1 MSIQKTIGVFAAI
14 LCSTTLANAQNISV
28 RVNGNN
34 VPFADTMPQM
44 QGGRVLVPLR
54 GVLEQIGADINWNEA
69 TQTVKARMNQRNI
82 ELTLGRRMAMVNGQQ
97 VRLGVPAM
105 RIGGS
110 TMVPLRF
117 LSEALGA
124 SVDWN
129 DSRQEVNITTNG
141 ANLPNRIGNNGNGN
155 GSGRNN
161 GGGRR
166 DGWPQAISLRIDGRD
181 QSFGAAKPYARDNQV
196 MVPLEFMSEQAHFS
210 YRYDPDQKTVAVGE
224 KGLRHDVGSRWGQQ
238 GRTAYGSGNDERDA
252 QRRSLRPAGVRPDGV
267 GSSGDLEPDDPHR
280 LTRPRAAKNRK
291 SVAWRG
297 SLGPCD

>member
-1 MSIQKTIGVFAAI
+1 MSIQKTVGVFVAI
-14 LCSTTLANAQNISV
+14 LGSVTLANAQNISV

-34 VPFADTMPQM
+34 VPFADTLPQM

-82 ELTLGRRMAMVNGQQ
+82 ELSLGRRTAMVNGQQ

-129 DSRQEVNITTNG
+129 ARRQEVNITTAG
-141 ANLPNRIGNNGNGN
+141 ANPPDRI
-155 GSGRNN
+155 RNDDRGN
-161 GGGRR
+161 GGGRDNDR
-166 DGWPQAISLRIDGRD
+166 TNRRNGWPQTISLRIDGRD
-181 QSFGAAKPYARDNQV
+181 QAFGAAKPYARDAQV

-210 YRYDPDQKTVAVGE
+210 YRYDPDQKVVSVGE
-224 KGLRHDVGSRWGQQ
+224 KGLRHEVGSRWVNKG
-238 GRTAYGSGNDERDA
+238 A
-252 QRRSLRPAGVRPDGV
+252 QRLDLGTMSEMHNGVLYVPLEFVQMASDQRASWNATTHTVSLA
-267 GSSGDLEPDDPHR
+267 
-280 LTRPRAAKNRK
+280 PRR
-291 SVAWRG
+291 
-297 SLGPCD
+297 